1 LIRLLY
7 SLAIGVKMI
16 IIMNFRCLKTC
27 LKVQLKMYR
36 LFKMDKRSTLMFLL
50 HHLTFQEIIF
60 MTIQM
65 SWVWEVLYML
75 KLGNKC
81 QLSQLIITFLVRLL
95 TRPWFN
101 TLKLSIL
108 KAQDKSFTFTDSH
121 LWKRFSHQVDL

>member
-1 LIRLLY
+1 
-7 SLAIGVKMI
+7 MI
-16 IIMNFRCLKTC
+16 ITMNFRYLKTC

-36 LFKMDKRSTLMFLL
+36 LFKMDRRSTLMFLL

-81 QLSQLIITFLVRLL
+81 QLSQLIITFPVRLL

-108 KAQDKSFTFTDSH
+108 KAQDKSFTSTDSH
-121 LWKRFSHQVDL
+121 L